1 MGFDIFLL
9 LTIKSNCTAFH
20 CCLTYL
26 SIEMLKPLGYM
37 CYYHPNL
44 PASMV
49 CLRCGRRICSSCSK
63 PYGQLA
69 LCPTCYHATVMNQA
83 PAPPPAP
90 PVPPAAPT
98 VYAQGA
104 PQGGPQGMPQGGV
117 VYGPYPLKGPVI
129 RRYSL
134 LAVLLLSL
142 SAILIFI
149 NADALL
155 WPSFFAPWVSFFPW
169 VALLGPPFN
178 FGFILGII
186 LSLVITGAI
195 FLYMLGFRVLA
206 AFMVFPAAI
215 LSFFIGG
222 GFWVGLIVGVLTG
235 IVMIWNGR
243 H

>member
-1 MGFDIFLL
+1 
-9 LTIKSNCTAFH
+9 
-20 CCLTYL
+20 
-26 SIEMLKPLGYM
+26 LGYM

-49 CLRCGRRICSSCSK
+49 CLRCGRRICSSCAK
-63 PYGQLA
+63 PYGQLS
-69 LCPTCYHATVMNQA
+69 LCPTCYHATVMNQPQA
-83 PAPPPAP
+83 PSPG
-90 PVPPAAPT
+90 PVAPT
-98 VYAQGA
+98 LYAQGA
-104 PQGGPQGMPQGGV
+104 PQGMPQGMPQGGV
-117 VYGPYPLKGPVI
+117 VYGPYPAKAPIV

-134 LAVLLLSL
+134 LAVLLLTA
-142 SAILIFI
+142 SAVLIFA

-155 WPSFFAPWVSFFPW
+155 WSPFFTTWVSYFPW

-186 LSLVITGAI
+186 LSLVISGAI

-215 LSFFIGG
+215 LSLFIGG

-235 IVMIWNGR
+235 ILMIWNGQ